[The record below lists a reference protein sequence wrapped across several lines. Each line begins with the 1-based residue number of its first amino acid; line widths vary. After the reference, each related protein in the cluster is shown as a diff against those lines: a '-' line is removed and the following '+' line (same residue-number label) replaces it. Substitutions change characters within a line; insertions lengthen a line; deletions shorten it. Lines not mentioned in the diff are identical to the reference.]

1 MQSPAP
7 STPVVSAT
15 PAPGAPT
22 PAETCGATDFICKG
36 KEAVGDAVGGLAN
49 QAITKFV
56 ESIVEG
62 ATNIL
67 RLIGT
72 WWMDTPGPYMD
83 NPMVQA
89 MRENLSWF
97 VWFFGVLGFLLAL
110 GRMVVTAYTSGS
122 IRDGLVSIG
131 GLFLNIVLATGVY
144 IALIP
149 MLLNA
154 GDATAQWLLERSTD
168 SADFATLAQPM
179 AAQAFL
185 ASPGTAFLL
194 ALCLFIGAIANF
206 LMLLLRNVLLLVL
219 IVALPVIAASSTT
232 EAGRQAWKKANAY
245 LIACLLMKPL
255 AAAIYGFG
263 FMLLQDSGEDFG
275 QIIASSISGILLL
288 FMAALVL
295 PTLVRFLSPV
305 VATGMGGFSGAGLIG
320 AGVGVAAGAAML
332 AGSGGAAAAGRMGGM
347 AAGAKGASGAIR
359 GAAGASGGPNGGTG
373 SNLSGGDTPTAGGSG
388 TSGPIGFARQ
398 DAGVAGA
405 GVAGAGGTAGLAAEG
420 GKVAATAGV
429 PGVGGALGSD
439 AAASGDGSS
448 ARGVEPT
455 TDQAGSLDSKTA
467 AGGAG
472 GASAGVASSSA
483 NRDASA
489 DVRTGQN
496 AATVQ
501 REQAAGARAAGGAAP
516 LSSTGSVDAASGGA
530 APGAGFISDGSQGAD
545 DAAGTFPT
553 GSTSTAG
560 GAPSGT
566 SGLPGSTGT
575 PATGLGPVAGG
586 GGTTSP
592 GGTSAPGSAP
602 TAGTAPSGTSGLPG
616 STGTPAT
623 GLSPVP
629 GSGRTP
635 SPHGSS
641 APGSG
646 FISDGNQGIDDAPG
660 IVTTPAPTTGAGA
673 ARVSGAGSTPLPSR
687 TARRQMGRQKFQA
700 GRGRMARAAAN
711 AAQFR
716 ATTAGLDPAKMIDA
730 EQGDDHR

>member
-1 MQSPAP
+1 MTMQSPAP

-83 NPMVQA
+83 NPMVQT

-347 AAGAKGASGAIR
+347 AAGAKDASGALR

-373 SNLSGGDTPTAGGSG
+373 SNPSGGGTPTAGGSG

-420 GKVAATAGV
+420 GEVAATAGV

-467 AGGAG
+467 AG

-673 ARVSGAGSTPLPSR
+673 APVSGAGSTPLPSR

>member
-1 MQSPAP
+1 MTMQSPAP

-15 PAPGAPT
+15 PTPGAPT

-206 LMLLLRNVLLLVL
+206 LMLLLRNMLLLVL

-347 AAGAKGASGAIR
+347 AAGAKDASGALR

-373 SNLSGGDTPTAGGSG
+373 SNLSGGGTPTAGGSG

-420 GKVAATAGV
+420 GEVAATAGV

-448 ARGVEPT
+448 ARGVKPT

-467 AGGAG
+467 AG

-545 DAAGTFPT
+545 DAAGTVPT

-616 STGTPAT
+616 STGASAT

-673 ARVSGAGSTPLPSR
+673 APVSGAGSTPLPSR